1 MKKGWVTLLLMMIAV
16 VAHAQNFNEWFRQK
30 KTQINYLQK
39 QIIAL
44 QVFIELGQQGYAI
57 YREGLDLI
65 GDIKDGEFKL
75 HKDYF
80 ASLSNVKRVVSQS
93 AQLDEIIAWAQQIRL
108 FEQRVSEVDVGNAT
122 NSLRRLFTALAE
134 KSSDQ
139 VGQLQLL
146 ITDGHYELKDEQRIE
161 HISNVHSDMLR
172 LYSFAKQTYQDAIF
186 QTKELSKQD
195 KEIEIIKQLQGLP

>member
-1 MKKGWVTLLLMMIAV
+1 MTLLLMMIAV